1 MANAYDL
8 VIVGA
13 GSAGYAAARTAGAL
27 GARVALIDKGPLGGL
42 CILRGCM
49 PSKAILASAE
59 VLHRAQHARSLGLVI
74 PEARA
79 DLPAII
85 ARKRHLVREFADYR
99 VEQIHRAPNTE
110 LFEGEARFVDAHHV
124 EILAGPTGATRAR
137 QVIEGRAFILAAG
150 SNVTLPELPGL
161 PEAGYLTSDEALEL
175 EQAPGSLIVLGGGFI
190 ACELGQF
197 FARIGVKVTM
207 LLRSG
212 HVLSGEDADVGISL
226 QEALA
231 KEGVEIV
238 NHAVWTEVVARSG
251 RKVVRALVGGHP
263 AEFEADQ
270 ILVCTGR
277 HPALDQLG
285 LEAAGVEHT
294 MRQIPVDPF
303 MRTSV
308 PHIYAAGDVTG
319 RFQIVHQAI
328 REAELAAYNA
338 ASGKAARAIDD
349 RLVPVV
355 VFTDPQVGRVGL
367 TEGQAAERGIEVL
380 VGKYPFDDHGKSMC
394 LGRTEGFVK
403 LIGDART
410 GEILGGAIV
419 GPEGGE
425 LLHEIVVAMHF
436 KATAA
441 EFLQIPHVHPTLAEI
456 LTYPAEEIEEQR
468 QQAGAQA
475 VDLRS

>member
-27 GARVALIDKGPLGGL
+27 GAKVALIDKGPLGGL

-59 VLHRAQHARSLGLVI
+59 VLHRARSARRLGLVI
-74 PEARA
+74 PEAHA
-79 DLPAII
+79 DLPAIM

-99 VEQIHRAPNTE
+99 IEQIHRAPNTE
-110 LFEGEARFVDAHHV
+110 VIEGEARFADAHHV
-124 EILAGPTGATRAR
+124 EIVDRPDGGAARVR
-137 QVIEGRAFILAAG
+137 QVVEGRAFIVATG
-150 SNVTLPELPGL
+150 STVALPELPGL
-161 PEAGYLTSDEALEL
+161 REVGFLTSDEALEL
-175 EQAPGSLIVLGGGFI
+175 EQAPRSLIVLGGGFI

-197 FARIGVKVTM
+197 FSRIGVKVTM

-212 HVLSGEDADVGISL
+212 HVLSGEDADVAIALQQSL
-226 QEALA
+226 AA
-231 KEGVEIV
+231 EGVEIV
-238 NHAVWTEVVARSG
+238 THAVGTGVEARSG
-251 RKVVRALVGGHP
+251 RKVVRALVDGHV
-263 AEFEADQ
+263 AEFEAAE

-277 HPALDQLG
+277 LPAVEQLG
-285 LEAAGVEHT
+285 LDAAGVEHSSG
-294 MRQIPVDPF
+294 RIPVDPF

-308 PHIYAAGDVTG
+308 PHIYAVGDVTG
-319 RFQIVHQAI
+319 QFQIVHQAI
-328 REAELAAYNA
+328 REAEIAAYNA
-338 ASGKAARAIDD
+338 TSGKAARAIDD
-349 RLVPVV
+349 RLVPFV

-367 TEGQAAERGIEVL
+367 TEQQAQERGIEVL

-394 LGRTEGFVK
+394 LDRTEGFVK
-403 LIGDART
+403 LIGDARS

-436 KATAA
+436 KSTAA

-468 QQAGAQA
+468 LQLSP
-475 VDLRS
+475 V